1 MSKELSLNKEKLK
14 EKELTYKEKMT
25 EKDLRYQEYEA
36 IQADEE
42 IPVGERVHR
51 EKEAAVVSIIEPG
64 SHTIPTNTTVS
75 KKVADQ
81 KKPKNNYKHSARQQH
96 TRSKC
101 ASSVDRSE
109 HLTNQR
115 EAVEASSSKPGDK
128 VRVPWGENSAAVVKA
143 NSRTVEVGPS
153 SPEVVQLESTS
164 AKDLRR
170 EKERARQ
177 VLKEKEQATGKQVR
191 DGGIVLLPEMRRQ
204 RRGHRAGIAQVP
216 QQLASAHPHNRHLPH
231 RLLRI
236 RHMLNPNT

>member
-1 MSKELSLNKEKLK
+1 
-14 EKELTYKEKMT
+14 MT

-81 KKPKNNYKHSARQQH
+81 KKPKNNYKDSAHQQH

-128 VRVPWGENSAAVVKA
+128 VRVFWGENSAASVKA
-143 NSRTVEVGPS
+143 NSRTVDVEPS
-153 SPEVVQLESTS
+153 SPEVVQLGSTS
-164 AKDLRR
+164 AKDLRSLRR
-170 EKERARQ
+170 EEERARQ
-177 VLKEKEQATGKQVR
+177 VLKEKEQATK
-191 DGGIVLLPEMRRQ
+191 
-204 RRGHRAGIAQVP
+204 
-216 QQLASAHPHNRHLPH
+216 ASAIPVPVIEISDEEDEAEVFERHWSSKICNKCGSSV
-231 RLLRI
+231 RLHWFTSAPARPQTI
-236 RHMLNPNT
+236 PF

>member
-96 TRSKC
+96 TRSTC

-128 VRVPWGENSAAVVKA
+128 VRVSWGENSAASVKA

-177 VLKEKEQATGKQVR
+177 VLKEKEQATK
-191 DGGIVLLPEMRRQ
+191 
-204 RRGHRAGIAQVP
+204 
-216 QQLASAHPHNRHLPH
+216 ASAIPVPVIEISDDEDEAEVFERHWSSKICNKCGSSV
-231 RLLRI
+231 RLHWFTSAPARPQTI
-236 RHMLNPNT
+236 PF

>member
-81 KKPKNNYKHSARQQH
+81 KKPKNKHSAHQQH

-128 VRVPWGENSAAVVKA
+128 VRVSWGENSAAAVKA
-143 NSRTVEVGPS
+143 NSRTVDVEPS
-153 SPEVVQLESTS
+153 SHEVVQLESTS
-164 AKDLRR
+164 AKDLRSLRR
-170 EKERARQ
+170 ENERARQ
-177 VLKEKEQATGKQVR
+177 VLKEKEQATKVSAIPVPVIEISDEEDEAEVFERHWSSKICNKCGSSVR
-191 DGGIVLLPEMRRQ
+191 LHWFTSAPAR
-204 RRGHRAGIAQVP
+204 P
-216 QQLASAHPHNRHLPH
+216 QTIPF
-231 RLLRI
+231 
-236 RHMLNPNT
+236 